1 MYGGLIMEE
10 APIEEIFA
18 NPLHPYT
25 MGLLASIP
33 GVHKDKSE
41 RLQSIAGS
49 PPDMTS
55 PPAGCPFA
63 PRCPYARNICA
74 AECPPY
80 VQAGGHRAMCWL
92 LQPDAPAEQNPLYGK
107 LAAAEKEVQ

>member
-1 MYGGLIMEE
+1 MVRCWDYLQDFCEECKKRQEE
-10 APIEEIFA
+10 AEA
-18 NPLHPYT
+18 AGGT
-25 MGLLASIP
+25 ASIAQTL
-33 GVHKDKSE
+33 SE
-41 RLQSIAGS
+41 KLQSIAGS